1 MSTITTKDATL
12 TFYGDW
18 SASGPVL
25 ITQHSGPRIHV
36 APPRGPKSV
45 SRIVWLVIAV
55 AFLSTVNWAQVV
67 DTRDVSTLIRR

>member
-45 SRIVWLVIAV
+45 SRIV
-55 AFLSTVNWAQVV
+55 
-67 DTRDVSTLIRR
+67 

>member
-36 APPRGPKSV
+36 APPRSPKSV
-45 SRIVWLVIAV
+45 NRIAWLAIAV
-55 AFLSTVNWAQVV
+55 TVLSTVNWTQVA
-67 DTRDVSTLIRR
+67 DTRNVSTLIRR